1 VSSNTPNPPGGSN
14 ENTPPFESQNG
25 GRDPLAN
32 NPYSAQQRQAAA
44 PDLDANAPVLRS
56 HDLARM
62 NRRAMMFL
70 AIIVLML
77 AVLGFW
83 LIWGGSNRNTAPKP
97 KPETIEIPQAPQV
110 PPLPSQTP
118 VRPMRATPQP
128 AIPLVA
134 TPQLSPPTPAQV
146 RPVQQGPT
154 LLQRRIED
162 SSADSGTG
170 GGSGAAGASA
180 GGGNTAQSS
189 AMGPQVPGMP
199 PDNVVPD
206 TPTNAQPLTDPDTL
220 MAQGTFIR
228 CVLQTRIITDY
239 PGFASCIVTEPVY
252 SFTGSRLLLPKGS
265 KVIGKY
271 GNGGTSSR
279 VAVIWTRIIT
289 PNGIDID
296 MKSPGVDDLGGAG
309 YEGYVDSHWPSRISA
324 ALLVSILSDAF
335 SYEAAE
341 HGPKTATITNGA
353 VVETPFQS
361 NTAATLQQLAGQSV
375 RRSADRA
382 PTITINQGTIV
393 DIYVAKDVDFSG
405 VVSRF

>member
-1 VSSNTPNPPGGSN
+1 VSSNTPNQPGGSDQGN
-14 ENTPPFESQNG
+14 VPPFESQNG

-32 NPYSAQQRQAAA
+32 NPYSAQQRQAAS

-56 HDLARM
+56 NDLARM

-70 AIIVLML
+70 VIIVLML

-83 LIWGGSNRNTAPKP
+83 LIWGGSNRNAAPKA
-97 KPETIEIPQAPQV
+97 KPETIEIPQAPLL
-110 PPLPSQTP
+110 PPQTP
-118 VRPMRATPQP
+118 VRPPMRVAP

-134 TPQLSPPTPAQV
+134 TPQLPPPAPALV
-146 RPVQQGPT
+146 RPIQQQQGPT

-162 SSADSGTG
+162 SSD
-170 GGSGAAGASA
+170 SGAAAGGSSGGAA
-180 GGGNTAQSS
+180 GGGTAQAS
-189 AMGPQVPGMP
+189 AAGPQIPGMP
-199 PDNVVPD
+199 PENVVPD

-252 SFTGSRLLLPKGS
+252 SFTGRRLLLPKGS

-271 GNGGTSSR
+271 GNGGTSDR
-279 VAVIWTRIIT
+279 VAVVWDRIIT

-309 YEGYVDSHWPSRISA
+309 YAGYVDSHWPSRIGA
-324 ALLVSILSDAF
+324 ALLVSMLSDAF

-341 HGPKTATITNGA
+341 HGPKTASITNGA
-353 VVETPFQS
+353 VVEQPFQS
-361 NTAATLQQLAGQSV
+361 NTANTLQQLAGQAV